1 MLSFFIADQKQ
12 KMLQGKVDNRKVK
25 TKSVQMAFNVMH
37 GGMVACNLR
46 KENDVTKEGASW
58 TQLEIFEGTN
68 IRL

>member
-25 TKSVQMAFNVMH
+25 TKSVQMTFNVMH

-46 KENDVTKEGASW
+46 EENDVAKEGAP
-58 TQLEIFEGTN
+58 EPRCREFF
-68 IRL
+68 